1 MKYLLLLIPFL
12 FIGCAKN
19 KQPSTTQPAQ
29 TSTQPELFDAKTIAA
44 LAALELS
51 EKPKN
56 RVILKEVSDALDV
69 FCNEQQIDSLALVG
83 LLKSKLGGFKNRRRV
98 AMFLLLLDRAGAE
111 INPSDYV
118 QWGGLSC
125 KIREGIKY
133 GLAFE

>member
-1 MKYLLLLIPFL
+1 MKYLLLLIPLL

-19 KQPSTTQPAQ
+19 KQPSTAQPAQ
-29 TSTQPELFDAKTIAA
+29 TATQPELFDAELIAR

-98 AMFLLLLDRAGAE
+98 AILLLLLDKAGAE
-111 INPSDYV
+111 VNPSDYV
-118 QWGGLSC
+118 QWGGLAC
-125 KIREGIKY
+125 GIRKGIKY